1 MCKNI
6 ANLREHTV
14 DAEIKRKGHFQRVR
28 EGESRAERCFANGPQ
43 RAWGKR
49 RAQVFHD
56 VGHTLVAGNMLV
68 FRESVETQSKVAPR
82 VMRIHPALDRSVI
95 GLSSAGF
102 LMYKSSFGAKANG
115 PLADQGAFAPETTT
129 RMSMKFREGGTRMRI
144 LVSDTRVAESN
155 GAARW
160 TYTLPRRSSFGA
172 KANGPLADQGAFA
185 PETTTR
191 MSMKFREGGTRM
203 SRRQNQ

>member
-1 MCKNI
+1 MTDEVTPGNRSGAWFSPCPYFIPGRSMHVESYLKHSWLIFGLKKVIDIFFFLCKNI
-6 ANLREHTV
+6 ANLREQTV

-28 EGESRAERCFANGPQ
+28 KGESRAERCFANGPQ

-82 VMRIHPALDRSVI
+82 VMRFHPALDRSVT

-102 LMYKSSFGAKANG
+102 LMYKSSRKAGPGAC
-115 PLADQGAFAPETTT
+115 
-129 RMSMKFREGGTRMRI
+129 
-144 LVSDTRVAESN
+144 
-155 GAARW
+155 
-160 TYTLPRRSSFGA
+160 
-172 KANGPLADQGAFA
+172 
-185 PETTTR
+185 
-191 MSMKFREGGTRM
+191 
-203 SRRQNQ
+203 

>member
-1 MCKNI
+1 MSMKHVNYACNSWPETLGSSSGYKKVIDISFFLCKNI

-14 DAEIKRKGHFQRVR
+14 DAEIKRKGHLQRVR

-102 LMYKSSFGAKANG
+102 LMYKSSRKAGPGACWHG
-115 PLADQGAFAPETTT
+115 RPDML
-129 RMSMKFREGGTRMRI
+129 
-144 LVSDTRVAESN
+144 
-155 GAARW
+155 
-160 TYTLPRRSSFGA
+160 
-172 KANGPLADQGAFA
+172 
-185 PETTTR
+185 
-191 MSMKFREGGTRM
+191 
-203 SRRQNQ
+203 